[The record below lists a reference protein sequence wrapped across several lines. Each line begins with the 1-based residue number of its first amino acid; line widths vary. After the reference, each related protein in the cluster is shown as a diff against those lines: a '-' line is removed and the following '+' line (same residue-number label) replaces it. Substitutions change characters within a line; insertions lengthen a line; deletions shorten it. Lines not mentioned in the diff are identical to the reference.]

1 MQQLVNI
8 NKIFKN
14 KIFRIPDYQRWY
26 AWQIRQ
32 LKDFWE
38 DINSL
43 EEGKNHY
50 TGVISLEE
58 VKKNTWEQWHEDKW
72 VIENKGYDVFFV
84 VDGQQRM
91 TTCVILIQ
99 AILDVAK
106 MIPENILENKEDFEL
121 CDTKISDIK
130 RDYIVIEKSNGI
142 QRSYVFG
149 YEKDN
154 PSYEFLKTKIFNEH
168 SSSNQ
173 WQETIYTQ
181 NLENAKKFFID
192 NLLEIPEEERL
203 QKLEIIFRKVTKN
216 LLFNEY
222 VIESD
227 IDVSVAFETMNN
239 RGKKL
244 SDLEL
249 LKNRLIYLTTLFQ
262 VDQSDKDELRKRI
275 NDAWKEI
282 YFQLGKNKLN
292 PLNDDDFLKAHWIMY
307 FKYSRKAGDDYIH
320 YLLDDYFSP
329 KRVLKQVDVS
339 IKIEEVKEVREES
352 LDEIEE
358 EEIIQVM
365 TKENVWWLEIKHISD
380 FAESIQKASSYWF
393 DTYNPD
399 GNTRLSSEE
408 QKWIDRLNRLGMGY
422 FRPLV
427 MSSFLCKN
435 VTKEQRINLFR
446 TIERYVFIAFRIT
459 QVRSNYGNSEFYN
472 SSRDLYYGNTTIED
486 VIEAL
491 EERIKYAFNEDGS
504 FKINSFYDFIGN
516 KFRFGAKTG
525 YYGWS
530 GLRYFLYEYE
540 QSLLD
545 ISRNS
550 TQKIVWEK
558 FTNQQDMISIE
569 HILPQTPDKD
579 CWSYFRTNF
588 TAEELNCLTNTL
600 WNLLALSQ
608 PKNSSLQNDCYESKR
623 VDGEKSRGYFN
634 GSYSECRVAETY
646 KEWTPES
653 IKERWLELLK
663 FMEER
668 WNINLWDEDT
678 KLKLL
683 TIEFLSEKESW
694 SQIWI

>member
-14 KIFRIPDYQRWY
+14 KIFRIPNYQRWY
-26 AWQIRQ
+26 AWKNRQ
-32 LKDFWE
+32 LQDFWE

-43 EEGKNHY
+43 MEGKNHY
-50 TGVISLEE
+50 TWVISIEK
-58 VKKNTWEQWHEDKW
+58 VKKEKWELWNEDKW
-72 VIENKGYDVFFV
+72 VIENKSYEVFFV
-84 VDGQQRM
+84 VDGQQRL

-99 AILDVAK
+99 ALIEVALRLQ
-106 MIPENILENKEDFEL
+106 ENTCANKVDFEI
-121 CDTKISDIK
+121 CDTPIRDIK

-142 QRSYVFG
+142 QKSYVFG

-154 PSYEFLKTKIFNEH
+154 PSYEFLKTKIFWEH
-168 SSSNQ
+168 SSADQ
-173 WQETIYTQ
+173 KQETIYTQ
-181 NLENAKKFFID
+181 NLENAKQFFIEY
-192 NLLEIPEEERL
+192 LELIPENERL
-203 QKLEIIFRKVTKN
+203 LKIENLFRKLTQN

-249 LKNRLIYLTTLFQ
+249 LKNRLIYLSTLFNTE
-262 VDQSDKDELRKRI
+262 QSEKEELRKRI

-307 FKYSRKAGDDYIH
+307 FKYSRKAGHDYIH

-339 IKIEEVKEVREES
+339 VKIEEVREIREES

-358 EEIIQVM
+358 DEIIQVI
-365 TKENVWWLEIKHISD
+365 TKENVWLLEIKHISD
-380 FAESIQKASSYWF
+380 FAESIQKASSYWY
-393 DTYNPD
+393 DTFNPD
-399 GNTRLSSEE
+399 GNSRLSSEE
-408 QKWIDRLNRLGMGY
+408 QKWIDRLNRLGMWY

-435 VTKEQRINLFR
+435 VTKEERIDLFR

-459 QVRSNYGNSEFYN
+459 QVRSNYGDSEFYN
-472 SSRDLYYGNTTIED
+472 SSRDIYYGNTTIKD
-486 VIEAL
+486 VIGAL
-491 EERIKYAFNEDGS
+491 EGRIKYAFNEDGS
-504 FKINSFYDFIGN
+504 FKINSFYDFISN
-516 KFRFGAKTG
+516 KFRFGSKTG

-540 QSLLD
+540 QALLD
-545 ISRNS
+545 ISKNS

-558 FTNQQDMISIE
+558 FTNQQDMVSIE
-569 HILPQTPDKD
+569 HILPQTPDKE

-646 KEWTPES
+646 KEWAPES
-653 IKERWLELLK
+653 IKERWLELLG

-668 WNINLWDEDT
+668 WNINLGDDET

-683 TIEFLSEKESW
+683 NIEF
-694 SQIWI
+694 I

>member
-58 VKKNTWEQWHEDKW
+58 VKKETWEQWHEDKW

-106 MIPENILENKEDFEL
+106 MIPENTFENKEDFEL

-192 NLLEIPEEERL
+192 NLLEIPENERL
-203 QKLEIIFRKVTKN
+203 EKLEVIFRKVTKN

-249 LKNRLIYLTTLFQ
+249 LKNRLIYLTTLFS

-282 YFQLGKNKLN
+282 YFQLGRNKEN
-292 PLNDDDFLKAHWIMY
+292 PLNDDDFLKAHWTMY
-307 FKYSRKAGDDYIH
+307 FKYSRKTGDDYIH
-320 YLLDDYFSP
+320 FLLDDYFSP
-329 KRVLKQVDVS
+329 KRVL
-339 IKIEEVKEVREES
+339 
-352 LDEIEE
+352 
-358 EEIIQVM
+358 
-365 TKENVWWLEIKHISD
+365 
-380 FAESIQKASSYWF
+380 
-393 DTYNPD
+393 
-399 GNTRLSSEE
+399 RL
-408 QKWIDRLNRLGMGY
+408 
-422 FRPLV
+422 
-427 MSSFLCKN
+427 C
-435 VTKEQRINLFR
+435 
-446 TIERYVFIAFRIT
+446 
-459 QVRSNYGNSEFYN
+459 
-472 SSRDLYYGNTTIED
+472 
-486 VIEAL
+486 
-491 EERIKYAFNEDGS
+491 
-504 FKINSFYDFIGN
+504 
-516 KFRFGAKTG
+516 
-525 YYGWS
+525 
-530 GLRYFLYEYE
+530 
-540 QSLLD
+540 
-545 ISRNS
+545 
-550 TQKIVWEK
+550 
-558 FTNQQDMISIE
+558 
-569 HILPQTPDKD
+569 
-579 CWSYFRTNF
+579 
-588 TAEELNCLTNTL
+588 
-600 WNLLALSQ
+600 
-608 PKNSSLQNDCYESKR
+608 
-623 VDGEKSRGYFN
+623 
-634 GSYSECRVAETY
+634 
-646 KEWTPES
+646 
-653 IKERWLELLK
+653 
-663 FMEER
+663 
-668 WNINLWDEDT
+668 
-678 KLKLL
+678 
-683 TIEFLSEKESW
+683 
-694 SQIWI
+694 

>member
-58 VKKNTWEQWHEDKW
+58 VKKETWEQWHEDKW
-72 VIENKGYDVFFV
+72 VIENKWYDVFFV

-106 MIPENILENKEDFEL
+106 MIPENTFENKEDFEL

-192 NLLEIPEEERL
+192 NLLEIPENERL
-203 QKLEIIFRKVTKN
+203 EKLEIIFRKVTKN

-244 SDLEL
+244 SDL
-249 LKNRLIYLTTLFQ
+249 
-262 VDQSDKDELRKRI
+262 
-275 NDAWKEI
+275 
-282 YFQLGKNKLN
+282 
-292 PLNDDDFLKAHWIMY
+292 
-307 FKYSRKAGDDYIH
+307 
-320 YLLDDYFSP
+320 
-329 KRVLKQVDVS
+329 
-339 IKIEEVKEVREES
+339 
-352 LDEIEE
+352 
-358 EEIIQVM
+358 
-365 TKENVWWLEIKHISD
+365 
-380 FAESIQKASSYWF
+380 
-393 DTYNPD
+393 
-399 GNTRLSSEE
+399 
-408 QKWIDRLNRLGMGY
+408 
-422 FRPLV
+422 
-427 MSSFLCKN
+427 
-435 VTKEQRINLFR
+435 
-446 TIERYVFIAFRIT
+446 
-459 QVRSNYGNSEFYN
+459 
-472 SSRDLYYGNTTIED
+472 
-486 VIEAL
+486 
-491 EERIKYAFNEDGS
+491 
-504 FKINSFYDFIGN
+504 
-516 KFRFGAKTG
+516 
-525 YYGWS
+525 
-530 GLRYFLYEYE
+530 
-540 QSLLD
+540 
-545 ISRNS
+545 
-550 TQKIVWEK
+550 
-558 FTNQQDMISIE
+558 
-569 HILPQTPDKD
+569 
-579 CWSYFRTNF
+579 
-588 TAEELNCLTNTL
+588 
-600 WNLLALSQ
+600 
-608 PKNSSLQNDCYESKR
+608 
-623 VDGEKSRGYFN
+623 
-634 GSYSECRVAETY
+634 
-646 KEWTPES
+646 
-653 IKERWLELLK
+653 
-663 FMEER
+663 
-668 WNINLWDEDT
+668 
-678 KLKLL
+678 
-683 TIEFLSEKESW
+683 
-694 SQIWI
+694 

>member
-50 TGVISLEE
+50 TWVISLEE
-58 VKKNTWEQWHEDKW
+58 VKKEIWEQWHEDKW
-72 VIENKGYDVFFV
+72 AIENKWYDVFFV

-106 MIPENILENKEDFEL
+106 TLRENTYENKEDFEL
-121 CDTKISDIK
+121 CDTKLSDIK
-130 RDYIVIEKSNGI
+130 RDYTVIEKSNGI
-142 QRSYVFG
+142 QRSYIFG

-154 PSYEFLKTKIFNEH
+154 PSYEFLKTKIFNEY

-192 NLLEIPEEERL
+192 NLLEIPEKERL

-422 FRPLV
+422 FRPLI
-427 MSSFLCKN
+427 MSSFLCKDVN
-435 VTKEQRINLFR
+435 KEQRVDLFR

-491 EERIKYAFNEDGS
+491 DERIKYAFNEDGS
-504 FKINSFYDFIGN
+504 FKINSFYDFISN
-516 KFRFGAKTG
+516 KFRFGSKTG

-545 ISRNS
+545 MSRNS

-579 CWSYFRTNF
+579 CWSDFRTNF

-668 WNINLWDEDT
+668 WKINLWDNET

-683 TIEFLSEKESW
+683 NLEFL
-694 SQIWI
+694 

>member
-14 KIFRIPDYQRWY
+14 KIFRIPDYQRGY

-58 VKKNTWEQWHEDKW
+58 VKKEIWEQWHEDKW

-106 MIPENILENKEDFEL
+106 TLRENTYENNEDFEL
-121 CDTKISDIK
+121 CDTKLSDIK
-130 RDYIVIEKSNGI
+130 RDYTVIEKSNGI
-142 QRSYVFG
+142 QRSYIFG

-173 WQETIYTQ
+173 GQETIYTQ
-181 NLENAKKFFID
+181 NLENAKKFFVD
-192 NLLEIPEEERL
+192 NLLEIPENERL
-203 QKLEIIFRKVTKN
+203 EKLEVIFRKVTKN

-249 LKNRLIYLTTLFQ
+249 LKNRLIYLTTLFS

-282 YFQLGKNKLN
+282 YFQLGRNKEN
-292 PLNDDDFLKAHWIMY
+292 PLNDDDFLKAHWTMY
-307 FKYSRKAGDDYIH
+307 FKYSRKTGDDYIH
-320 YLLDDYFSP
+320 FLLDDYFSP
-329 KRVLKQVDVS
+329 KRVLKEIDVA
-339 IKIEEVKEVREES
+339 IKIKEAQEVRDELLDDVEEDIPLETS
-352 LDEIEE
+352 
-358 EEIIQVM
+358 Q
-365 TKENVWWLEIKHISD
+365 KEKKGLEIGDISL
-380 FAESIQKASSYWF
+380 FAESIQKASSAWY
-393 DTYNPD
+393 DTYNPET
-399 GNTRLSSEE
+399 NQRLTSDER
-408 QKWIDRLNRLGMGY
+408 KWLDRLNRLGMGY
-422 FRPLV
+422 FRPLI
-427 MSSFLCKN
+427 MSSFLSRN
-435 VTKEQRINLFR
+435 TTADERVLLFK
-446 TIERYVFIAFRIT
+446 TIERYIFIAFRLT
-459 QVRSNYGNSEFYN
+459 QMRSNYGNSEFYN
-472 SSRDLYYGNTTIED
+472 LSRDLYYGNTTIANI
-486 VIEAL
+486 VEAL
-491 EERIKYAFNEDGS
+491 EERIQFSFNDDGS
-504 FKINSFYDFIGN
+504 FKINAFYDFISN

-525 YYGWS
+525 YYSWG

-540 QSLLD
+540 QYLLE
-545 ISRNS
+545 SSKNS
-550 TQKIVWEK
+550 TAKITWEK
-558 FTNQQDMISIE
+558 FTKEQDMISIE
-569 HILPQTPDKD
+569 HILPQTPDKS
-579 CWSYFRTNF
+579 CWSHFVSQYSPEEMNYF
-588 TAEELNCLTNTL
+588 TNTL
-600 WNLLALSQ
+600 GNLLALSQ
-608 PKNSSLQNDCYESKR
+608 PKNSSLQNDCYENKR
-623 VDGEKSRGYFN
+623 VDGEKNRGYFN

-646 KEWTPES
+646 KEWTPYS
-653 IKERWLELLK
+653 IKERGLELLG

-668 WNINLWDEDT
+668 WNINLGDDT
-678 KLKLL
+678 TKMKLL
-683 TIEFLSEKESW
+683 NLEFLD
-694 SQIWI
+694 